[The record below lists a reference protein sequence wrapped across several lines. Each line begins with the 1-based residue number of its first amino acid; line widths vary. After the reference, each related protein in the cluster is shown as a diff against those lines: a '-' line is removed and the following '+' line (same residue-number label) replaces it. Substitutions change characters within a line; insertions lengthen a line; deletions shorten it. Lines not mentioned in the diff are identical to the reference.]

1 MASNPFFAIILM
13 TLVISSQYS
22 CNTSADD
29 QDLAETRTKTE
40 NNFQYYTEQF
50 ADFRIL
56 RYEVPGFNELTLKQK
71 QLAYY
76 LYEAALCGRDIFYD
90 QGFKNNLIIRKTLE
104 AIINSGKADVSSEEG
119 KKFMVYTKRVWFSN
133 GIHHVYSNNKMIPE
147 CSQEWFTQQ
156 VKQCDPNQLPL
167 NAKSVDE
174 FIQFVI
180 PVIFDPNVAAKKV
193 NLDKSADLI
202 KTSAVNIYENV
213 SQEQV
218 TSFYKNLAVKGD
230 TTPPSYGL
238 NTKLMS
244 QNGTLIEKVWKVG
257 GMYSPAIEKIVSWL
271 TKASAV
277 AENPHQ
283 QNVINLLIDY
293 YKTGDLKKFDQ
304 YSIEWVKDTSVVDF
318 VNGFIEVYHDPLGY
332 KGSWEAYVSL
342 KDMEATKR
350 IHAIS
355 SQAQWFEDNSPLLA
369 EHKKKN
375 VKGISAKVINVVVEA
390 GDLAPLTAI
399 GINLPNAEWIREQ
412 HGSKS
417 VTINNITHAYAEDGK
432 NSGVVE
438 EFYYNDT
445 IKTRLKKFGSITDN
459 LHTDMHEVIG
469 HASGQINP
477 GTGTFNETLK
487 NYANTLEE
495 ARADLV
501 ALYYMI
507 DPKLVEIGVMPTAE
521 AGLSEYDRYIN
532 NGMMI
537 QLTRLPAN
545 EHQLEEAH
553 MRNRQMIAGWCYE
566 NGIKDNVIEKV
577 SRDGKTYFVVRDYK
591 KLGDLF
597 GQLLREVQRVKSEGD
612 YNAGSALVE
621 NYGVKVDPTL
631 HKEVLERYQ
640 KLNISPYKGFI
651 QPKLVPVMNGS
662 EITDVRL
669 EYPDDFTK
677 QMLEYSKNYS
687 LLPDIN

>member
-1 MASNPFFAIILM
+1 MM
-13 TLVISSQYS
+13 
-22 CNTSADD
+22 
-29 QDLAETRTKTE
+29 
-40 NNFQYYTEQF
+40 
-50 ADFRIL
+50 
-56 RYEVPGFNELTLKQK
+56 
-71 QLAYY
+71 
-76 LYEAALCGRDIFYD
+76 
-90 QGFKNNLIIRKTLE
+90 
-104 AIINSGKADVSSEEG
+104 
-119 KKFMVYTKRVWFSN
+119 
-133 GIHHVYSNNKMIPE
+133 PE
-147 CSQEWFTQQ
+147 FSQEWFTQQ
-156 VKQCDPNQLPL
+156 VRQCDPNQLPL
-167 NAKSVDE
+167 TGKSFEE
-174 FIQFVI
+174 FTQLIT
-180 PVIFDPNVAAKKV
+180 PVIFDPKVAPKKV
-193 NLDKSADLI
+193 NLDKSSDLI

-218 TSFYKNLAVKGD
+218 TSFYKDLAVKGD
-230 TTPPSYGL
+230 ATPPSYGL

-244 QNGTLIEKVWKVG
+244 ENGTLVEKTWKVG

-283 QNVINLLIDY
+283 QNVINLLIEY
-293 YKTGDLKKFDQ
+293 YKTGDLRKFDQ

-417 VTINNITHAYAEDGK
+417 VTINNITKAYAEDGK
-432 NSGVVE
+432 SSGVVE

-532 NGMMI
+532 NGMMV

-545 EHQLEEAH
+545 ENQLEEAH
-553 MRNRQMIAGWCYE
+553 MRNRQLIAAWCYE
-566 NGIKDNVIEKV
+566 KGIKENVIEKV
-577 SRDGKTYFVVRDYK
+577 TKDGKTYFVVRDYK
-591 KLGDLF
+591 KLRDLF
-597 GQLLREVQRVKSEGD
+597 GQLLREVQRIKSEGD

-621 NYGVKVDPTL
+621 NYGVRVDPAL

-662 EITDVRL
+662 EITDVKL

-677 QMLEYSKNYS
+677 QMMEYSKNYS
-687 LLPDIN
+687 FLPTKN